1 MQSTKQGWLRF
12 IAVFA
17 VLTLIL
23 VACGDGAEETTTTA
37 APGETTT
44 TADSGNGDTTTTTT
58 EAVVGPEGV
67 FSTYISEPE
76 HLTPSTSNESEGGA
90 VRRALFKGLV
100 GYDGRPSGA
109 RHP

>member
-1 MQSTKQGWLRF
+1 MQSTSKGWLRF

-44 TADSGNGDTTTTTT
+44 TADSGDGGDTTTTT
-58 EAVVGPEGV
+58 EAMMGPEGV
-67 FSTYISEPE
+67 FSTYIVEPE
-76 HLTPSTSNESEGGA
+76 HLTPSTSNESEGIA
-90 VRRALFKGLV
+90 VLRGPV
-100 GYDGRPSGA
+100 QGPG
-109 RHP
+109 